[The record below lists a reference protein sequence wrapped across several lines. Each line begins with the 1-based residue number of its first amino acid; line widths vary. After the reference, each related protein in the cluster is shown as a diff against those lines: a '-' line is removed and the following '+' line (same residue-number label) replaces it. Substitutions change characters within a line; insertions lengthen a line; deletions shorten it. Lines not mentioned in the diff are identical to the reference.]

1 MVKHSVNPDLTQD
14 VDFKVVFLSQFWLL
28 SVCDAKVRLDRGG
41 DAMVFAHVASN
52 YFTLKGS
59 TFCGRSASHV
69 VFDKV
74 KTFLCCNINIDYNTV
89 ESLFRW
95 CALSWRRRW
104 QKM

>member
-14 VDFKVVFLSQFWLL
+14 VDFKVVFSSQFWLL

-74 KTFLCCNINIDYNTV
+74 KTFLLITILLNPYLGGAP
-89 ESLFRW
+89 SLGEEGG
-95 CALSWRRRW
+95 RRCEEERS
-104 QKM
+104 

>member
-14 VDFKVVFLSQFWLL
+14 VDFKVMLFISQA
-28 SVCDAKVRLDRGG
+28 SDDTYKVRLDRGG

-74 KTFLCCNINIDYNTV
+74 KII
-89 ESLFRW
+89 S
-95 CALSWRRRW
+95 
-104 QKM
+104 